1 MNYYQFNIGDYASHT
16 NHLEPLEDLAFRR
29 LLDFLYLHEK
39 PLPNDLDE
47 IAKLIRMR
55 THCDCIAYV
64 LKEYFTL
71 TDDGYINNRATSEI
85 LTFQEKSA
93 KASASAKARWGKN
106 KNKNKQL
113 PSKNKDDANALRTEC
128 EGNAIQETINTKQNT
143 INKKQDKIP
152 YQLIADV
159 YNQFATNTNN
169 PTISTIT
176 NKRKAIIKKAW
187 QLDDNNANVKL
198 RSNSTDYF
206 ERLFK
211 YAEGSEFL
219 NGNTQRGEG
228 HSSWKPSFEF
238 MLREDT
244 HLKLREGNY

>member
-16 NHLEPLEDLAFRR
+16 THLEPLEDLAFRR

-39 PLPNDLDE
+39 PLPNNLDE

-128 EGNAIQETINTKQNT
+128 EGNAIQETIDTKQNT

-152 YQLIADV
+152 YSAIAES
-159 YNQFATNTNN
+159 YNELFAIPTGN
-169 PTISTIT
+169 PEVRANELSI
-176 NKRKAIIKKAW
+176 KRKTAIKKLWNLSSDSKSIDWFKKYFTHCASVPNM
-187 QLDDNNANVKL
+187 QSTVE
-198 RSNSTDYF
+198 RSKGWENW
-206 ERLFK
+206 R
-211 YAEGSEFL
+211 
-219 NGNTQRGEG
+219 
-228 HSSWKPSFEF
+228 PSFDY
-238 MLREDT
+238 LVRQDTLDKAREDR
-244 HLKLREGNY
+244 L

>member
-113 PSKNKDDANALRTEC
+113 PSKNKDDANALRTDC

-143 INKKQDKIP
+143 INKKQEKIP
-152 YQLIADV
+152 YSAIAEAYES
-159 YNQFATNTNN
+159 YNINFAI
-169 PTISTIT
+169 PTGNSEVRPKELSP
-176 NKRKAIIKKAW
+176 KRKKAIKSLWNLTDDSKSIDWFTNYFTHCGKVPNMMSNVERSKGWENWSPGFDYLLKRDSLDKA
-187 QLDDNNANVKL
+187 
-198 RSNSTDYF
+198 
-206 ERLFK
+206 
-211 YAEGSEFL
+211 
-219 NGNTQRGEG
+219 
-228 HSSWKPSFEF
+228 
-238 MLREDT
+238 
-244 HLKLREGNY
+244 REGKL